1 MTHEHKWRYAQ
12 FYKSFEGLN
21 SRFISEDVKTGLG
34 FTMDAEIIVDSFAK
48 PLQVFCYFKRK
59 HLHWDWSVII
69 NNYKLAF
76 IKTIIHAFLVKNKTN
91 LLVKL

>member
-1 MTHEHKWRYAQ
+1 MNAQ

-48 PLQVFCYFKRK
+48 PLQVFTLRLQC
-59 HLHWDWSVII
+59 
-69 NNYKLAF
+69 NYK
-76 IKTIIHAFLVKNKTN
+76 
-91 LLVKL
+91 